1 MCNDCLLVRQLFR
14 SISIHGLSFYP
25 SLFKA
30 DYIFNSLVAKK
41 KKRTVA
47 TAYSFSKTTV
57 LTYSHNIF

>member
-41 KKRTVA
+41 KKKDCSYCLLVQ
-47 TAYSFSKTTV
+47 
-57 LTYSHNIF
+57 

>member
-41 KKRTVA
+41 KRTVA
-47 TAYSFSKTTV
+47 TGYLFSKTTV
-57 LTYSHNIF
+57 LTDSHNIF